1 MGGCCT
7 SSTLLRLISNS
18 GFHISEHGLAVLVD
32 VWNELY
38 YSRHIKDVWMDHLT
52 GICFKSSHSSALAWL
67 SWYASKSSGF
77 PVPLL
82 PLAVSGPIPSSG
94 GHFGTAATRSH
105 SCLLLW
111 RWPGPRQ
118 VQGSDLW
125 LAYLGS
131 RSSVVPVA
139 FSLVWVPDCG
149 PLDTSPFGV
158 AGVPMSQWETIPCI
172 SCSLDTKRKK

>member
-7 SSTLLRLISNS
+7 SSTPLRLISNS

-139 FSLVWVPDCG
+139 FSLAWVPDCG

-158 AGVPMSQWETIPCI
+158 AGVPMSQWETIPWI